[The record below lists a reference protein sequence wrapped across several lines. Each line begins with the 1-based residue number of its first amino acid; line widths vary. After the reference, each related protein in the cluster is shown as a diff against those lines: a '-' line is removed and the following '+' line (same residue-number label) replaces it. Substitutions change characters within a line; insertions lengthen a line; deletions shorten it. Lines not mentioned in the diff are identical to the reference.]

1 MTIRWRALMVGWIAA
16 AATLAGP
23 AAAQAPVGWE
33 AAMAGASSVQV
44 EQVPLTLRNGEL
56 SGLALRGAW
65 VLKGDRPEFG
75 GLSGLVVRDG
85 KLFAVSDRGW
95 WLGADLAEEAGQP
108 VLRNARMAPMRDP
121 RGRDYDKSG
130 GDAEGLSL
138 DRSASGEARLAV
150 SFERDHR
157 IMRLGPDG
165 RLGGRRA
172 PDAFNQLHG
181 NAGIEALA
189 ELPGGGLI
197 ALAEGR
203 DGDFT
208 PVFALSEDGS
218 VTESRLQLSWLHS
231 VTGADV
237 GPDGRL
243 YLVLREY
250 SALFGISIRVV
261 RYRLESDGLP
271 VPDSAETL
279 AAYEAASGIDNME
292 GISVEPRPDGSVRL
306 WLISDDN
313 FRGTQRTVLIEFD
326 VTK

>member
-1 MTIRWRALMVGWIAA
+1 MAFAEAA
-16 AATLAGP
+16 GT
-23 AAAQAPVGWE
+23 AAAQAPIGWD
-33 AAMAGASSVQV
+33 AAIAGGNEVQV
-44 EQVPLTLRNGEL
+44 EASSLNLKGGEL
-56 SGLALRGAW
+56 SGLTLRGAW
-65 VLKGDRPEFG
+65 VLKGNRPEFG
-75 GLSGLVVRDG
+75 GFSGLVVRDG
-85 KLFAVSDRGW
+85 HLYSVSDQGW
-95 WLGADLAEEAGQP
+95 WLSADLAKDSGQP
-108 VLRNARMAPMRDP
+108 ILRNARMAPVRDP

-138 DRSASGEARLAV
+138 DRDAVGDVRLAV

-157 IMRLGPDG
+157 VMWLEPDG
-165 RLGGRRA
+165 RLGKTRA

-189 ELPGGGLI
+189 ELPDGGLI

-203 DGDFT
+203 DGDFA
-208 PVFALSEDGS
+208 PVFVLGADGS
-218 VTESRLQLSWLHS
+218 VVESRLQLSWLHS
-231 VTGADV
+231 VTGGDV
-237 GPDGRL
+237 GPDGKL

-250 SALFGISIRVV
+250 SVLFGISIRVV
-261 RYRLESDGLP
+261 RYRLAENGLP

-292 GISVEPRPDGSVRL
+292 GISVEPRPDGTARL

-326 VTK
+326 ITQ

>member
-1 MTIRWRALMVGWIAA
+1 MICRWRLLLLVWILCAVA
-16 AATLAGP
+16 VGP
-23 AAAQAPVGWE
+23 AGAQPPEGWD
-33 AAMAGASSVQV
+33 AAMADSAEVKVEAS
-44 EQVPLTLRNGEL
+44 PLTLKNGDL

-65 VLKGDRPEFG
+65 VLKGDHPEFG
-75 GLSGLVVRDG
+75 GFSDLVVRDG
-85 KLFAVSDRGW
+85 RLYSVSDRGW
-95 WLGADLAEEAGQP
+95 WLGANLANVDSQP
-108 VLRNARMAPMRDP
+108 IVNNARMAPIRDP

-138 DRSASGEARLAV
+138 EHSSSGEVRLAV

-157 IMRLGPDG
+157 VMRLEQDG
-165 RLGGRRA
+165 RLGETRA
-172 PDAFNQLHG
+172 PDAFHQLHG

-203 DGDFT
+203 DGDFA
-208 PVFALSEDGS
+208 PVFVLGADGS
-218 VTESRLQLSWLHS
+218 VIESRLQLSWLHS

-237 GPDGRL
+237 GPDGKL

-250 SALFGISIRVV
+250 SVLFGISIRVV
-261 RYRLESDGLP
+261 RYRLAEDGLP
-271 VPDSAETL
+271 VPDSEETL

-292 GISVEPRPDGSVRL
+292 GISVEPRPDGTTRL

-313 FRGTQRTVLIEFD
+313 FRGAQRTVLIVFD
-326 VTK
+326 VTG